1 MSAAPL
7 EVLTPLPIREAAPDD
22 RLMPYTRHLA
32 AMAVNGLLEAGLE
45 VADRLSRLLHFNQ
58 EDIRRRPDQD
68 PIDW

>member
-1 MSAAPL
+1 
-7 EVLTPLPIREAAPDD
+7 
-22 RLMPYTRHLA
+22 MPYTRHLA